1 MPLKGLGCF
10 SFALRG
16 RPRLGWLLRMRLQ
29 RQGRIRSWRGRRFL
43 FYWWRFFIT
52 QLSNLGAYEKMTVQQ
67 QLILQ
72 QKQTG
77 LAMTADARTSIDNR
91 ASALLQAS
99 GLLLVLV
106 GVVKLPDFV
115 LQPSTFATLALIV
128 AFLAFAGMVALTLI
142 TLKPRVF
149 PVPVTDDWDVI
160 STRYLQAS
168 EEACYDQ
175 VISDLLAA
183 IDMMEAINKR
193 KAAYLKFSMLLFVV
207 QIVGLLTLAL
217 TA

>member
-1 MPLKGLGCF
+1 
-10 SFALRG
+10 
-16 RPRLGWLLRMRLQ
+16 
-29 RQGRIRSWRGRRFL
+29 
-43 FYWWRFFIT
+43 
-52 QLSNLGAYEKMTVQQ
+52 
-67 QLILQ
+67 
-72 QKQTG
+72 
-77 LAMTADARTSIDNR
+77 MTADARTSIDNR

-115 LQPSTFATLALIV
+115 LQTSTFATIALIV

-142 TLKPRVF
+142 TLKPRAF

-175 VISDLLAA
+175 VISDLLAS

-193 KAAYLKFSMLLFVV
+193 KAAYLKLSMLLFVA
-207 QIVGLLTLAL
+207 QIVGLLALAL